1 MKRGIDRR
9 SFIKLAVWFATTWA
23 LGRASAMDGS
33 PTPLRPPP
41 TAGTGEQNLHAVQ
54 GTSNF
59 KAVYG
64 DPEMRAAFLLFLRNV
79 YHIYPE
85 QKFHDLIGEMT
96 SAAASDRAVYSATQ
110 QRLPSIK
117 PFLADLTYALPA
129 LSKQKAEMAR
139 QAYQLLGSRKAIEG
153 YMEIGTTGRYVAG
166 LRKRVDLQG
175 DIVLLH
181 TDAPGFTPA
190 DIVERGGLARVGR
203 FVALGDYA
211 PVPKADVPDASL
223 DVVSNFIGF
232 HHSPLDRLD
241 GFVRSLHRVLRPNGT
256 LVVRDHDVDSPRIN
270 RLVALAHDVFNMG
283 LGAPWPANQSELRHF
298 TSLAQLTAYLETRG
312 FRRDPRVLYQEG
324 DPTRN
329 GLIAFAR
336 L

>member
-1 MKRGIDRR
+1 MKGDIDRR
-9 SFIKLAVWFATTWA
+9 TFLKLSTWFAVTWA
-23 LGRASAMDGS
+23 TGRALAMDGS
-33 PTPLRPPP
+33 PAPLKPSPD
-41 TAGTGEQNLHAVQ
+41 GVGGEQNLHAVQ
-54 GTSNF
+54 GASNF
-59 KAVYG
+59 KAIYG

-85 QKFHDLIGEMT
+85 QKFHDLIGDT
-96 SAAASDRAVYSATQ
+96 ASSGATDRAIYLAAQ

-139 QAYQLLGSRKAIEG
+139 QAHELLRSRTVIDG

-166 LRKRVDLQG
+166 LGKRIALRG
-175 DIVLLH
+175 DVVLLH
-181 TDAPGFTPA
+181 TDAPRFSPT
-190 DIVERGGLARVGR
+190 DVVERGGLARVGR

-211 PVPKADVPDASL
+211 PVPKADVPDAHL

-241 GFVRSLHRVLRPNGT
+241 GFVRSLHRVLRPGGT
-256 LVVRDHDVDSPRIN
+256 LIVRDHDVDSPRMN
-270 RLVALAHDVFNMG
+270 RFVALAHDVFNMG

-298 TSLAQLTAYLETRG
+298 TSLAQLTTYLEDRG
-312 FRRDPRVLYQEG
+312 FRRDPRALYQEG

-329 GLIAFAR
+329 ALIAFTR
-336 L
+336 T